1 MLLFRAFA
9 THLVLE
15 STRSLKECWG
25 LARAGIDGASWRRYC
40 SASGGHV
47 VYSLLD
53 HRSQPTA
60 IIVISTTYFGPCC
73 CWEKRK
79 WIQELI
85 HQTNGERI
93 IQMQEKRHGV
103 EGKDGM
109 YSRAKRMVVSSGF
122 MIPLPPSTQGDKLAG
137 RA

>member
-15 STRSLKECWG
+15 STKLLKECWG
-25 LARAGIDGASWRRYC
+25 LARAGMDGASWRRYC

-47 VYSLLD
+47 VYSVLD

-60 IIVISTTYFGPCC
+60 IIVISTTYFGPSC

-79 WIQELI
+79 WIKELI
-85 HQTNGERI
+85 HQTNGGRI
-93 IQMQEKRHGV
+93 IQNPEKASDCVQGRSRLRKETRRHCSIFLL
-103 EGKDGM
+103 
-109 YSRAKRMVVSSGF
+109 SRTT
-122 MIPLPPSTQGDKLAG
+122 TQP
-137 RA
+137 